1 MAVAQR
7 TEYLSFVGS
16 VKSKN
21 VIDGRT
27 QGYICDTEKKPVIG
41 RMQALS
47 STDGDIFDSINLAFY
62 FSYGWIIFG

>member
-27 QGYICDTEKKPVIG
+27 QGHISDSENKPVIG
-41 RMQALS
+41 CMQALS
-47 STDGDIFDSINLAFY
+47 STDGDISGSINLAFY